1 MPDVASLPGDPARP
15 HPPRAHTPHPGQRAP
30 SHWPPNPPFFSQ
42 SGNRAG
48 GAGAAGAGGAAS
60 PGAPAEEKVRH
71 LNRRRCS
78 CCCRTSAR
86 ACQFLGHAA
95 CAHALPPRK
104 PVPSTCAMV
113 QTACF
118 PHLTTRCWLL
128 LCVPAQARQQCKSLQ
143 CPAMIPCELNGII
156 AGSPCPIEFTRSS
169 CARRAGSCALTWRCV
184 CWRRREQILCQRVR
198 RARRDG
204 GSVTGLLQ
212 CQALQCQVHPPVSA
226 LGSCPLLLA
235 QAGAKT
241 DCFAQAGGCSTRSG
255 CST

>member
-1 MPDVASLPGDPARP
+1 M
-15 HPPRAHTPHPGQRAP
+15 Q
-30 SHWPPNPPFFSQ
+30 
-42 SGNRAG
+42 
-48 GAGAAGAGGAAS
+48 
-60 PGAPAEEKVRH
+60 
-71 LNRRRCS
+71 
-78 CCCRTSAR
+78 CCCRTTAR